1 MAQKHYHKGT
11 TGKPRSGLIGTA
23 EFDFQPN
30 LITPL
35 SADLVGEAGFEFD
48 GTVSPGVTF
57 SQIDASGTLVLD
69 NYDVLS
75 AHLVGRAA
83 PIQNVSDQSEVAW
96 FLDNIGGGTE
106 CCDTSSGGSAAEYTT
121 LLSGLSYEIPR
132 TVHGINGFPTVTV
145 LKSNGTQVF
154 TCVRYVGDSVFID
167 SNIPLDNHTAILR

>member
-35 SADLVGEAGFEFD
+35 SADLLGEAGFTFD
-48 GTVSPGVTF
+48 GSVSPGVTF
-57 SQIDASGTLVLD
+57 PQIDASGTLVLD

-75 AHLVGRAA
+75 AHLTGRAA

-106 CCDTSSGGSAAEYTT
+106 CCDSSGGSASEYTT

-132 TVHGINGFPTVTV
+132 TVHGIAGFPSVTV
-145 LKSNGTQVF
+145 LDPSGAEVSVCVDYIGESIFITSNV
-154 TCVRYVGDSVFID
+154 
-167 SNIPLDNHTAILR
+167 PLDAHTAILR

>member
-1 MAQKHYHKGT
+1 MPHNHYHGGT
-11 TGKPRSGLIGTA
+11 AGQPRSGLIGTA

-48 GTVSPGVTF
+48 GTLSPGVTF

-75 AHLVGRAA
+75 AHLVGRAI
-83 PIQNVSDQSEVAW
+83 PIQSISGQSEVVW
-96 FLDNIGGGTE
+96 ILDNIGGGTE
-106 CCDTSSGGSAAEYTT
+106 CCDVSSGGSSVEYTT

-154 TCVRYVGDSVFID
+154 TRVRYGGDSVFIV
-167 SNIPLDNHTAILR
+167 SHIPLDNHTAILR